1 MAALSQ
7 DTRLIMTILFVGTV
21 SGANVY
27 FYSTYGM
34 NFPYTALAH
43 SVLFGLITVG
53 GIMVMKALFDLSLND
68 KIEIRL
74 LDRQI
79 ENHFQ
84 RLQREE
90 QIKAKL
96 QESMRQFGT
105 ARRDSWRNNVVVEE
119 PTATFEDNT
128 ISNEFLATIQQ

>member
-1 MAALSQ
+1 
-7 DTRLIMTILFVGTV
+7 MTILFVGAV
-21 SGANVY
+21 SGVNVY
-27 FYSTYGM
+27 FYATVADM
-34 NFPYTALAH
+34 L
-43 SVLFGLITVG
+43 LFGTYIHAILFGVLTVG
-53 GIMVMKALFDLSLND
+53 GIMIMKALFDLSLND

-84 RLQREE
+84 RMQREE
-90 QIKAKL
+90 QIRNKL
-96 QESMRQFGT
+96 QENMRQFGT
-105 ARRDSWRNNVVVEE
+105 VRRESWKNNMIEE

>member
-1 MAALSQ
+1 MAALNN
-7 DTRLIMTILFVGTV
+7 DTRLVMTILFVGTV

-27 FYSTYGM
+27 FYSAYGL
-34 NFPYTALAH
+34 NFPYGALAH

-84 RLQREE
+84 RMQREE
-90 QIKAKL
+90 QIRNKL
-96 QESMRQFGT
+96 QENMRQFGNV
-105 ARRDSWRNNVVVEE
+105 RRESWKNNMAEE

-128 ISNEFLATIQQ
+128 ISNEFLATIQP

>member
-27 FYSTYGM
+27 FYSAYGL
-34 NFPYTALAH
+34 NFPYGALAH

-90 QIKAKL
+90 QIKSKL
-96 QESMRQFGT
+96 ADSMKQFGT
-105 ARRDSWRNNVVVEE
+105 VRRENWRTNVM
-119 PTATFEDNT
+119 TADDYEDNT

>member
-7 DTRLIMTILFVGTV
+7 DTRLVMTILFVGTV

-27 FYSTYGM
+27 FYSAYGL
-34 NFPYTALAH
+34 NFPYGALAH

-90 QIKAKL
+90 QIKSKL
-96 QESMRQFGT
+96 QDSMKQFGT
-105 ARRDSWRNNVVVEE
+105 VRRENWRNGVM
-119 PTATFEDNT
+119 ATTEDYDDNT
-128 ISNEFLATIQQ
+128 IGNEFLATIQQ